1 MSKKMKGVMD
11 DFEIVFTPDG
21 DLGFDADA
29 DYVLSGEDI
38 NELKDIA
45 LELKDAAP
53 ELAARIDAIINN
65 IVEI

>member
-1 MSKKMKGVMD
+1 MRKKMKGVMD
-11 DFEIVFTPDG
+11 DFDIVFTPDG
-21 DLGFDADA
+21 DLGFNSDK

-38 NELKDIA
+38 NDLQDIA
-45 LELKDAAP
+45 NEIRDAAP